1 MYAYTRDGCLL
12 SAAVLA
18 GGPVL
23 DELRGVAVL
32 PCRGLLTA
40 GDLSY
45 NTATAGHLCS
55 RSRAAS
61 STHGYSRPV
70 RFDALVFYVPHVRRT
85 AVLTAAVPCTP
96 EAQGRSPGRTCRT
109 CCTCRAARAARA
121 AYPGTATGLHDE
133 PEA

>member
-1 MYAYTRDGCLL
+1 MILTTVFTGFGQQVYAYSRDGCLL

-32 PCRGLLTA
+32 PWWGLLTA

-55 RSRAAS
+55 RSCVAS
-61 STHGYSRPV
+61 ITQGYSRPV
-70 RFDALVFYVPHVRRT
+70 L
-85 AVLTAAVPCTP
+85 
-96 EAQGRSPGRTCRT
+96 
-109 CCTCRAARAARA
+109 
-121 AYPGTATGLHDE
+121 
-133 PEA
+133 